1 MDSNLLDFLNDFND
15 QGGDEL
21 QNNFQNLFGEI
32 GEDAEM
38 LNKYAQK
45 MNKYKKRLHQGQ
57 MSKQDFEV
65 RVRDIT
71 RLTEM
76 QALKLDVANKARVQ
90 ALVNEATDLILNK
103 LVGAVL

>member
-45 MNKYKKRLHQGQ
+45 MNKYKKRLQQGQ